1 MIKVLEDAI
10 EKVKQL
16 PPERQEYAAEVLE
29 QIAEAGAAV
38 YPLSDEERLLVREGL
53 AELDRG
59 DVASDAEVRTVFDKY
74 RA

>member
-10 EKVKQL
+10 EKVKKL

-29 QIAEAGAAV
+29 QIAEAGDEI
-38 YPLSDEERLLVREGL
+38 YPLSEDERRLVREGL

-59 DVASDAEVRTVFDKY
+59 DAASEAEVRSVFDKY